1 MSRPRYRVNVT
12 MRERVDMAKFFIALS
27 QLPRLGKPEIDLPK
41 LRDAYQSIKW
51 DLKII

>member
-1 MSRPRYRVNVT
+1 MARARRRPKVT

-27 QLPRLGKPEIDLPK
+27 QLPRFGKPKIDLVK